1 MAITAA
7 QFKKIALSFPEA
19 HEKSHYG
26 SPSIMIAK
34 KFFTRLRREDDG
46 IVWVVGSIDERD
58 ALLEMD
64 PKTYFITD
72 HYKNYPAVL
81 VRIGEIDT
89 TMLKKM
95 LERRWRTIAP
105 KKLLKALS
113 SPVHGEGAER
123 SEAEGR
129 DSRSTRLKQPSSSRR
144 STTSRL
150 PRKRGKKTERKARA

>member
-7 QFKKIALSFPEA
+7 QFRKVALSFPEA

-72 HYKNYPAVL
+72 HYRNYPAVL
-81 VRIGEIDT
+81 VRISQIDT
-89 TMLKKM
+89 AMLRKM
-95 LERRWRTIAP
+95 LERRWRAIAP
-105 KKLLKALS
+105 KKLLRAFS
-113 SPVHGEGAER
+113 SPVHGGGAEC
-123 SEAEGR
+123 SEAEGGAAR
-129 DSRSTRLKQPSSSRR
+129 TN
-144 STTSRL
+144 
-150 PRKRGKKTERKARA
+150 PRKRTPHKLRKAKA

>member
-58 ALLEMD
+58 ALLELD
-64 PKTYFITD
+64 PDTYFITD
-72 HYKNYPAVL
+72 HYRDYPAVL
-81 VRIGEIDT
+81 VRIGKIDAA
-89 TMLKKM
+89 MLRKM
-95 LERRWRTIAP
+95 LERRWRAVAP
-105 KKLLKALS
+105 KKLIKALD
-113 SPVHGEGAER
+113 
-123 SEAEGR
+123 EAAAAAPA
-129 DSRSTRLKQPSSSRR
+129 KKPAAKRR
-144 STTSRL
+144 A
-150 PRKRGKKTERKARA
+150 KA